1 MCETRLKLTT
11 NEKTERKIEVKKSN
25 GASHRTMKM
34 EVLEIMIPGGAT
46 ASVQKR
52 EGNKGKEKGRGRK
65 REW

>member
-1 MCETRLKLTT
+1 LKLTT

-34 EVLEIMIPGGAT
+34 EVPEIMIPGGAT

-52 EGNKGKEKGRGRK
+52 EGTRGRRKEGGRK